1 MRTTRIHLL
10 RSLASRFGL
19 GLGLGIVIVSVGG
32 GPALAQSKTKTGI
45 GDGGP
50 APAPAAAPAPA
61 PTPAPAPATLKST
74 VKPDHRGVSREVKTG
89 QPTPPAPTPPAPPAP
104 TPPAP
109 TPPAPTP
116 PATSTPAAPSGGEAA
131 LPGERE
137 ATDCKAFK
145 KGATFKWDIKGEVDL
160 QQLLGWFSPLA
171 CRPFV
176 VPGNIRQSKVTI
188 VAPNLV
194 TMPEAYRMFL
204 SALEAMG
211 LTVQPEGKVLKIV
224 ETNRARESA
233 IPIIT
238 QDERTPSN
246 DSFVTRMLRL
256 QHAELNDVK
265 QVLDRLKSKDGDI
278 TMYAPTS
285 TLIITDLGTNIRK
298 MEEVIGQLDVPMGG
312 ERIYTIKL
320 HTVSAT
326 EMANLLQQVFGVG
339 KGASGTSAPGQ
350 PAGGKGRIQMG
361 IRSDSSSSAAAA
373 AAAPGGAASGAGD
386 GGASLSQIIPDDPR
400 QLLIIVG
407 TERAYQRVL
416 ALVRRIDQITNRP
429 AGESVNE
436 NVHVVPLANANADD
450 VAGTLGGLGAGV
462 SRGGGS
468 AGRPGA
474 APPPPA
480 PGGGAQPQRTGLF
493 EGEVR
498 IASDKPTNSLVII
511 AQGRDWVTVRDLIR
525 KLDIPRRQVFVEAV
539 ILEISVDKA
548 RKLGTGFHAGGTVGS
563 GDTQSLIF
571 GGSIP
576 NNEVNS
582 LVFNPSALSGL
593 AAGVRGPPIP
603 EASTILGLPPGAS
616 IPSFGVFVQAL
627 QNNGDVNV
635 ISMPHILTTDNE
647 KATIQVGQNLPFP
660 GSLGGFP
667 GFGGV
672 PGSTG
677 TTVPG
682 ASFGFGTSV
691 QRQDVALKLE
701 ITPHVNDSDFVRLEL
716 DNEISDVANP
726 NFNGL
731 GPATAKRTVKSV
743 VTVRDQQSIVI
754 GGLIKDRVEEQVD
767 KVPLLGD
774 IPILGYLFKRT
785 RKTVLKQNL
794 LIILTPYVVKDPN
807 DLRRIF
813 ERKLRERREFMER
826 YSAFRDE
833 RDFEAEVD
841 YRRKRGLLEEINLTA
856 LEAEREA
863 ADLRAAEA
871 ALRGR
876 DLDGVVEIGPP
887 PPPRR
892 LLPPGAPGASTV
904 PDPMRTA
911 PPAAPG
917 PSDRPP
923 PPVFVPAT
931 PQPAPAQP
939 APAEG
944 GR

>member
-1 MRTTRIHLL
+1 MLSRF
-10 RSLASRFGL
+10 ASRLAL
-19 GLGLGIVIVSVGG
+19 GMGLGIVVVSVGG
-32 GPALAQSKTKTGI
+32 GPALAQPKAKPAI
-45 GDGGP
+45 GDSGP

-61 PTPAPAPATLKST
+61 PAPATPST
-74 VKPDHRGVSREVKTG
+74 KPGQRGASREVKSG
-89 QPTPPAPTPPAPPAP
+89 
-104 TPPAP
+104 
-109 TPPAPTP
+109 APTP
-116 PATSTPAAPSGGEAA
+116 PATTSSPAATPGAPAAPGDATA
-131 LPGERE
+131 LEKDV
-137 ATDCKAFK
+137 TDCKKFSKNAK
-145 KGATFKWDIKGEVDL
+145 FKWDMKGEIDL

-188 VAPNLV
+188 VAPDVV

-211 LTVQPEGKVLKIV
+211 LTVQPEGKVLKII

-238 QDERTPSN
+238 QDERAPSN

-256 QHAELNDVK
+256 QHAEPNDVK

-285 TLIITDLGTNIRK
+285 TLVITDLGTNIRK

-312 ERIYTIKL
+312 ERIFTIKL

-326 EMANLLQQVFGVG
+326 EMATLLQQVFGVG
-339 KGASGTSAPGQ
+339 KSGSSGGTSQPGQ
-350 PAGGKGRIQMG
+350 PGGGKGRIQMG
-361 IRSDSSSSAAAA
+361 IRSDSSATAA
-373 AAAPGGAASGAGD
+373 AAAPGATGAPGD
-386 GGASLSQIIPDDPR
+386 GSASLSQIIPDDPR

-416 ALVRRIDQITNRP
+416 ALVRRIDQVTSRP

-436 NVHVVPLANANADD
+436 NVHVVALANANADD

-462 SRGGGS
+462 SRGGGGTG
-468 AGRPGA
+468 GRPGA
-474 APPPPA
+474 APPPPT
-480 PGGGAQPQRTGLF
+480 GGGGQPQRTGLF
-493 EGEVR
+493 ESEVR

-539 ILEISVDKA
+539 ILEISVDKS

-576 NNEVNS
+576 NNEVSS

-603 EASTILGLPPGAS
+603 EASQILGLPPGAS

-672 PGSTG
+672 PGAAG
-677 TTVPG
+677 TTTPG

-754 GGLIKDRVEEQVD
+754 GGLIKDRIEEQVD

-785 RKTVLKQNL
+785 RKSVLKQNL

-856 LEAEREA
+856 VEAEREA

-876 DLDGVVEIGPP
+876 ELDGVVEIGPP
-887 PPPRR
+887 PQPRR
-892 LLPPGAPGASTV
+892 VLPPGAPGTSTA
-904 PDPMRTA
+904 PDPLRNA
-911 PPAAPG
+911 PPVTPAPAN
-917 PSDRPP
+917 DRPP
-923 PPVFVPAT
+923 PPVFVPAQ
-931 PQPAPAQP
+931 PQPS
-939 APAEG
+939 EG